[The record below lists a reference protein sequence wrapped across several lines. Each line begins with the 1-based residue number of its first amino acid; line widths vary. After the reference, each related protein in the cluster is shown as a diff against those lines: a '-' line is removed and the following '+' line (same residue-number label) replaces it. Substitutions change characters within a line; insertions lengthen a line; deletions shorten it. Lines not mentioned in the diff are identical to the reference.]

1 MGEVCMIMRQHSHQF
16 SFNNTKTFGSGF
28 RFSVIYR
35 RVCFIL
41 VVTQHNQFRLQH
53 LEIGKKKKSL
63 LGYVLLTHSNA
74 RTQRLSSLQIWKDRG
89 WGWNEEG
96 KSDLFFIAELGR
108 CLSKL
113 DWEMSLCA
121 WAHESVWAL
130 VGREKRSALC
140 GGKHPPRGPAFQLC
154 DSFSPHKCSRTHAC
168 HFQGQIPPQAW
179 RIKSNGLTGLHC

>member
-89 WGWNEEG
+89 WGWDEEG

-108 CLSKL
+108 CLSKNGL
-113 DWEMSLCA
+113 GDEFMCVGTWVCLSF
-121 WAHESVWAL
+121 
-130 VGREKRSALC
+130 GRERKKISPVWRQTSTEGPSIPAVWLVLTTQMLTDTRLSFPRSDPTA
-140 GGKHPPRGPAFQLC
+140 GMENKE
-154 DSFSPHKCSRTHAC
+154 
-168 HFQGQIPPQAW
+168 
-179 RIKSNGLTGLHC
+179 